1 MNLQGQSLSKIR
13 HQSTNPTYVPDATE
27 AKPPICINRNTH
39 HIWVYSGA
47 TWYDVTGVSYI
58 DLDPSPTNEK
68 IVSLDV
74 VSGVLRINENG
85 VYYNVPINDIIA
97 DADITGIGDIVVSNV
112 AGVVTISSNDPD
124 NDATN
129 ECNNDL
135 AVNGA
140 MLELTDN
147 CGTTD
152 VAIAD
157 IAPVQSVVG
166 SGFIGVANA
175 SGVYTISN
183 IDPDQDATNE
193 LDTCFIT
200 QGTGIFVSANGVND
214 YTISFDPNAVDGS
227 ETILSAGANVSV
239 SGNGTNATPYI
250 IANTAPD
257 QVVSLSGGGIV
268 SVSGTYPNFTVSATE
283 ADGSTSNEIQTL
295 SIAGNVLS
303 LSNGGGSVNLPSSST
318 TNVLGSAANTMT
330 STVNGVA
337 ATAQIVNTNAIS
349 YNIANGSTTTTVNG
363 VVSNTATLPRPS
375 AAFPLQNGVNDTRTG
390 SIGTSGSNIYAI
402 WNHQHPIINIAT
414 IPTLPNVTLSGLG
427 TFVSQVVATQRSTEE
442 TISYTVFYTWNTNGV
457 GTWVT
462 FSAPTLTGYTLTAS
476 AANSYDATG
485 GSLVATRMMNGVTN
499 YGAAATFYAQTAVTG
514 RQIVTTFQFTYTLN

>member
-112 AGVVTISSNDPD
+112 AGVVTVSSNDPD
-124 NDATN
+124 KDATN
-129 ECNNDL
+129 ECNNAL

-147 CGTTD
+147 CGITD
-152 VAIAD
+152 VPIAA

-166 SGFIGVANA
+166 SGFIGVTNA
-175 SGVYTISN
+175 SGVYTIN
-183 IDPDQDATNE
+183 
-193 LDTCFIT
+193 
-200 QGTGIFVSANGVND
+200 
-214 YTISFDPNAVDGS
+214 
-227 ETILSAGANVSV
+227 
-239 SGNGTNATPYI
+239 
-250 IANTAPD
+250 NTAPD

-268 SVSGTYPNFTVSATE
+268 SVSGTYPNFTVAATE
-283 ADGSTSNEIQTL
+283 VDGSTSNEIQTL

-337 ATAQIVNTNAIS
+337 ATAPIVNTNALS
-349 YNIANGSTTTTVNG
+349 YNIADGSTTTTVNG

-414 IPTLPNVTLSGLG
+414 IPTLPNVALSGLG

-462 FSAPTLTGYTLTAS
+462 FSVPTITGYTLTAS

-499 YGAAATFYAQTAVTG
+499 YGATSTFYAQTAVTG